1 MIYIV
6 TYENYSIRYYEVS
19 CLEEGGEYSVG
30 RSTEQQVCYFEFT
43 SKTISR
49 DQGYIKMRYGSPFY
63 YDTDGSK
70 KVNRTYLNNRD
81 RTGKCVE
88 LDFYNVVA
96 FPCNHSKYAFLL
108 CTTNADWKY
117 CKLRKQNVTVGS
129 KLKTC
134 EIYIED
140 VPESLFELQYI
151 DQKYF
156 LTIPMEMESESEDE
170 EVLLLDEYGDEVEIE
185 NSIEIQLNH
194 IYRII
199 SGEYLFII
207 GGDVILYGR
216 V

>member
-1 MIYIV
+1 MIYIA

-19 CLEEGGEYSVG
+19 CLEEGGEYSIG
-30 RSTEQQVCYFEFT
+30 RSTEQQICYFEFT

-63 YDTDGSK
+63 YDTDSLR

-117 CKLRKQNVTVGS
+117 CKLRKQNVVVGS
-129 KLKTC
+129 RLKTC
-134 EIYIED
+134 EIYLED
-140 VPESLFELQYI
+140 APESLFELQYI

-156 LTIPMEMESESEDE
+156 LTIPMEMESESEGE

-185 NSIEIQLNH
+185 NSIEIELNH

-199 SGEYLFII
+199 SGEHLFII
-207 GGDVILYGR
+207 GGDVILYGK